1 MGKNVE
7 EVRNEEVMDEAVVA
21 DVQET
26 AEDLEEQVAPKWY
39 QKINWKRIGKD
50 AVIFVAGVV
59 AKTVVDYVTGKTVDA
74 PAIETPAVPEIDTT
88 NVADL

>member
-7 EVRNEEVMDEAVVA
+7 EVRNEEVMDEAVA

-26 AEDLEEQVAPKWY
+26 AEDLESEVTPKWY

-50 AVIFVAGVV
+50 AVIFVTGVV
-59 AKTVVDYVTGKTVDA
+59 AKTVFDCVIGKTVDV

>member
-7 EVRNEEVMDEAVVA
+7 EVRNEEVMDKAVA

-26 AEDLEEQVAPKWY
+26 AEDLENKVTPKWY

-50 AVIFVAGVV
+50 TVIFVAGVV
-59 AKTVVDYVTGKTVDA
+59 AKTVFDCVTGKTVDV
-74 PAIETPAVPEIDTT
+74 PAIETTAVPEIDTT